1 MRVVRG
7 RHPSLAADRAATATL
22 ADTAAE
28 TGEAVVRAWVPHRHV
43 AFGRRDARSEG
54 YDRARA
60 AAGRLGYQSIER
72 SVGGRAVVYTGRTIA
87 FARAEPT
94 DSLRTDIDERYGAA
108 REAVEAALE
117 SLGADLREGEPPD
130 AFCPGSHSLQGD
142 GKVAGL
148 AQRVRQ
154 DAAVVA
160 GVVVVADPAAV
171 ATVLDPVYAALGVPF
186 DPDSVGSVAG
196 SGGPSDPVAA
206 ARAVERGLVGDR
218 DATVVHVRDT

>member
-1 MRVVRG
+1 
-7 RHPSLAADRAATATL
+7 
-22 ADTAAE
+22 
-28 TGEAVVRAWVPHRHV
+28 
-43 AFGRRDARSEG
+43 
-54 YDRARA
+54 
-60 AAGRLGYQSIER
+60 
-72 SVGGRAVVYTGRTIA
+72 
-87 FARAEPT
+87 
-94 DSLRTDIDERYGAA
+94 
-108 REAVEAALE
+108 
-117 SLGADLREGEPPD
+117 
-130 AFCPGSHSLQGD
+130 
-142 GKVAGL
+142 VAGL